1 MVAPPF
7 FLVLDY
13 ENVSERPRIF
23 RQDGDGMRKKDGHLI
38 GSGSS
43 PLKGGIMIQGNK
55 FQGNLEV
62 GMRVYGALYGGRDG
76 IIFKIRGDQSPESIR
91 SLGGGCVVTGG
102 SATIDVVFAKGTI
115 SRGIPES
122 IVRGV
127 QWSISDGDLANEE
140 EIQHALAYAEL
151 ESRRKEMSDKEEA
164 QAKEEC
170 RKAFLAAHP
179 ELTPV
184 DPEKYDSLTK
194 GGKNLRRELKD
205 AFPETKFS
213 VRSRS
218 YSGGDSIDINWTDG
232 PTTEVVEKIS
242 GKYQQGDFNG
252 MEDIYEY
259 SNSNVWPDVFG
270 GAKYVMTNRSY
281 SNEAYLQAVAEVE
294 KEWAIKLKVSYTS
307 FNSAYIS
314 NEDDKN
320 VDDASNARY
329 WSGSQLVNR
338 KLSETDF
345 RKQ

>member
-1 MVAPPF
+1 
-7 FLVLDY
+7 
-13 ENVSERPRIF
+13 
-23 RQDGDGMRKKDGHLI
+23 
-38 GSGSS
+38 
-43 PLKGGIMIQGNK
+43 MIQGK
-55 FQGNLEV
+55 DFQGNLEV
-62 GMRVYGALYGGRDG
+62 GMRVHSILYGGRDG
-76 IIFKIRGDQSPESIR
+76 IIFNIRGNQDPDSIR
-91 SLGGGCVVTGG
+91 QLGCGVVTGG
-102 SATIDVVFAKGTI
+102 YASIDIVFEKGTI

-127 QWSISDGDLANEE
+127 QWRISDGDLASEE

-151 ESRRKEMSDKEEA
+151 ESRRKEKSDKEEA
-164 QAKEEC
+164 QVKEEC

-242 GKYQQGDFNG
+242 GKYQQGNFNG

-294 KEWAIKLKVSYTS
+294 KEWSIKLKVSYTS

>member
-1 MVAPPF
+1 
-7 FLVLDY
+7 
-13 ENVSERPRIF
+13 
-23 RQDGDGMRKKDGHLI
+23 MREKDGRLLR
-38 GSGSS
+38 SGSS
-43 PLKGGIMIQGNK
+43 PLKGGIMIKGNE

-62 GMRVYGALYGGRDG
+62 GSRVHSILYGGRDG
-76 IIFKIRGDQSPESIR
+76 IIFKIRGEQRPESIQR
-91 SLGGGCVVTGG
+91 LGGGCMVTGG
-102 SATIDVVFAKGTI
+102 SASFDIVFTKGSI

-122 IVRGV
+122 IIRGV
-127 QWSISDGDLANEE
+127 QWSISERELASEE
-140 EIQHALAYAEL
+140 EIAHALAYAQL
-151 ESRRKEMSDKEEA
+151 ESRRKEKSDKEEA

-179 ELTPV
+179 ELAPV

-194 GGKNLRRELKD
+194 GSKNIRRELKD

-213 VRSRS
+213 VRSSS

-232 PTTEVVEKIS
+232 LTSEEVEKITD
-242 GKYQQGDFNG
+242 KYQQGSFNG

-259 SNSNVWPDVFG
+259 SKANVWPDVFG
-270 GAKYVMTNRSY
+270 GAKYVMCQRHY

-294 KEWAIKLKVSYTS
+294 KEWGITLKVSYTS
-307 FNSAYIS
+307 SNSAYIS

-338 KLSETDF
+338 KLSETKF
-345 RKQ
+345 

>member
-1 MVAPPF
+1 M
-7 FLVLDY
+7 
-13 ENVSERPRIF
+13 I
-23 RQDGDGMRKKDGHLI
+23 
-38 GSGSS
+38 
-43 PLKGGIMIQGNK
+43 KGNE

-62 GMRVYGALYGGRDG
+62 GTRVHSILYGGRDG
-76 IIFKIRGDQSPESIR
+76 IIFEIRGDQNPESIR

-102 SATIDVVFAKGTI
+102 SASFDVVFAKGTI

-127 QWSISDGDLANEE
+127 QWRISDGDLASED
-140 EIQHALAYAEL
+140 EIQHALAYAAL
-151 ESRRKEMSDKEEA
+151 ESRRQEKSDKEEA

-184 DPEKYDSLTK
+184 DPAKYDSLIV
-194 GGKNLRRELKD
+194 GSKNLRRELKD

-213 VRSRS
+213 VRSKS
-218 YSGGDSIDINWTDG
+218 FSGGDDINISWTDG
-232 PTTEVVEKIS
+232 PTTEAVEKIS
-242 GKYQQGDFNG
+242 DKYQQGNFNG

-259 SNSNVWPDVFG
+259 SGSVWPEVFG
-270 GAKYVMTNRSY
+270 GAKYVFAQRSY

-294 KEWAIKLKVSYTS
+294 KEWGIKLKVSYTS

-320 VDDASNARY
+320 VDDAGSARY

-338 KLSETDF
+338 KLSETKF
-345 RKQ
+345 

>member
-1 MVAPPF
+1 
-7 FLVLDY
+7 
-13 ENVSERPRIF
+13 
-23 RQDGDGMRKKDGHLI
+23 
-38 GSGSS
+38 
-43 PLKGGIMIQGNK
+43 MIQGK
-55 FQGNLEV
+55 DFQGNLEV
-62 GMRVYGALYGGRDG
+62 GMRVHSILYGGRDG
-76 IIFKIRGDQSPESIR
+76 IIFKIRGDQNPESIR
-91 SLGGGCVVTGG
+91 QLGGGCVVMGG
-102 SATIDVVFAKGTI
+102 SASIDVVFEKGTI

-127 QWSISDGDLANEE
+127 QWRISDGDLASEE
-140 EIQHALAYAEL
+140 EIQIALAYAEL
-151 ESRRKEMSDKEEA
+151 ESRRKEKSDKEEA

-179 ELTPV
+179 ELSPV

-242 GKYQQGDFNG
+242 GKYQQGSFNG

-259 SNSNVWPDVFG
+259 SSSNVWPDVFG

-294 KEWAIKLKVSYTS
+294 KEWGIKLKVSYTS

-320 VDDASNARY
+320 VDDAGSAHY

-338 KLSETDF
+338 KLSETKF
-345 RKQ
+345 

>member
-1 MVAPPF
+1 
-7 FLVLDY
+7 
-13 ENVSERPRIF
+13 
-23 RQDGDGMRKKDGHLI
+23 MREKDGRLLR
-38 GSGSS
+38 SGSS
-43 PLKGGIMIQGNK
+43 SLKGAIMIQGK
-55 FQGNLEV
+55 DFQGNLEV
-62 GMRVYGALYGGRDG
+62 GMRVHSILYGGRDG
-76 IIFKIRGDQSPESIR
+76 IIFKITCDQDPDSIR
-91 SLGGGCVVTGG
+91 QLGCGVVTGG
-102 SATIDVVFAKGTI
+102 YASIDIVFEKGTI

-127 QWSISDGDLANEE
+127 QWRISDGDLASEE

-151 ESRRKEMSDKEEA
+151 ESRRKEKSDKEEA

-242 GKYQQGDFNG
+242 GKYQQGNFNG

-294 KEWAIKLKVSYTS
+294 KEWGIKLKVSYTS